1 MTEPETDRWR
11 LHRGGILNIWQY
23 AKQVFDLSGGR
34 GIFKG
39 TNGSGKSRTME
50 LLLPLCLDGDLR
62 HVGSKGFDTVSVRRL
77 MLEGYPGGPNRIG
90 YAWVELRRVTDGR
103 EEFLTCGVGVKAAK
117 SANAVT
123 DSWRFVTS
131 ARIGIDVELDDEGVP
146 HGPGRLRTV
155 LGSEQVLDSEHDFQ
169 TRVGEL
175 VYGIRE
181 RHRYA
186 DLLHLQRVLRNPDI
200 GLKVNEGQLEQIL
213 SDALPPLDT
222 DVLARTAAGLD
233 NLEGARANIVRLRR
247 ADEAFTAFLPAY
259 RGYVIGVLDGQG
271 GKVRA
276 TAEERDEARHR
287 HERVSGELA
296 AARERVAEAV
306 AARDGL
312 ERSADELT
320 GQIHEI
326 ETSPAYAE
334 IRDLQDK
341 ARLVEAL
348 KEKAVASLG
357 YAQSMRGA
365 ERDAVTQI
373 VRGVGALS
381 RVADTTEGAAADAAA
396 ELRRAGLDGVFAP
409 GSGALPAP
417 EPSVRTE
424 MALVD
429 VDAPAAEVERTEP
442 PAVDLDRLRTTAK
455 QQAEQ
460 ADSAREAAVQ
470 RRAMIVGLHETAR
483 RLDDH
488 AATVAGLSTQ
498 SEKARQSEAAA
509 RERQQTAHA
518 RLVAAAESWAESV
531 AAWVRGGPLGSAQT
545 PTAPGH
551 VPGGGTG
558 TAPGTAPGTAVASV
572 AAQDAAPGAA
582 SDGARAG
589 ASSRLSSAAAE
600 AEPGIVPGAELPRLE
615 PDELVADPDRARGIE
630 REMLAALRPAQE
642 EAARAVLHAEQE
654 LEGLRGEI
662 AEVERE
668 LAGLRE
674 ETDVTPARSPYA
686 TAERDAAAGAPFYSL
701 VDFAEGTDDDEAA
714 GLEAALEASGLL
726 NAWVTAD
733 GSVTDPDTRDVLAV
747 PPPGGEPGGRPAA
760 GTLAAGDAD
769 ETTTGVRAPGT
780 RPEGEP
786 SEGRG
791 GAGGEPVARTLADVL
806 RPVGTGPIPAEIV
819 DRLLRSVAV
828 SDEPSGR
835 QAVQPADSRHEVSP
849 DDRGPASGGSAV
861 GPVDGRRAG
870 VPVDGRR
877 PASGGSGVEPAG
889 NRWDGVPV
897 DGRGPAFGG
906 LVVSPT
912 GRWRV
917 GVLAG
922 AWGKSAA
929 EFVGA
934 GARAAARERR
944 GGELNARLAELHRRV
959 AVAEQELLAHLEAR
973 TELDRA
979 REEFPGHSALV
990 EAYASAAAQRQA
1002 VATAAGQ
1009 ADTLETEYATA
1020 QAAHQA
1026 ELAEHRR
1033 TAGALGLPAEAAE
1046 LADALNAAGRA
1057 ADALE
1062 RLSRTLRG
1070 HYEGAL
1076 ADLAAGIESYE
1087 EAAENRVSAE
1097 RTAGAA
1103 RDEYTTAASS
1113 LTALKESLGTE
1124 PDEMQR
1130 RLDVLRRDLAGVRKR
1145 LPSVREKVTEGEKAA
1160 AKLEAELAAAK
1171 EADDTRHAAFCDA
1184 EDAFTD
1190 LLAIPGVWEAAAG
1203 PGEGVPD
1210 DRDAALAT
1218 LATLAAEHKVVGE
1231 GAVINRLQELH
1242 AALAGSHDVV
1252 TDKNEAPGVPSVL
1265 TVTVSDEEGPRPVA
1279 AAAGRTAERLAEA
1292 IEQLNVREAAAF
1304 EEFFLKD
1311 VAEELR
1317 RQIATARDLTRRMNA
1332 VLSGVQSSQGVHVQL
1347 EWTPAPGLD
1356 GATRDALALVD
1367 KSYAVRTAEENDRLR
1382 RALADRVE
1390 AERDGDATR
1399 YTELLARALDYRTWY
1414 AFTVRVQDQG
1424 PDGAA
1429 RSRRVKELSSGETR
1443 LVSYVTLFAAAAAF
1457 YDALASTI
1465 DGPLRLVLLDEA
1477 FERLDDPTKA
1487 RLLEMLAELN
1497 MDWLVTWPKGWGV
1510 SSRIARMHI
1519 YDVLHRKGS
1528 WGVAHAHYVW
1538 NGDELALDG
1547 A

>member
-1 MTEPETDRWR
+1 MTEPESDRWR

-23 AKQVFDLSGGR
+23 AKQIFDLSGGR

-131 ARIGIDVELDDEGVP
+131 ARVGIDVELDDDGVP
-146 HGPGRLRTV
+146 CGPGRLRTV
-155 LGSEQVLDSEHDFQ
+155 LGPEQVLDSEHDFQ

-213 SDALPPLDT
+213 SDALPPLDP
-222 DVLARTAAGLD
+222 DVLARTASGLD

-259 RGYVIGVLDGQG
+259 RGYVTGVLDGQG

-276 TAEERDEARHR
+276 AAGERDEARRR

-306 AARDGL
+306 AARGGL
-312 ERSADELT
+312 ERSADELS

-357 YAQSMRGA
+357 YAESMRGA

-381 RVADTTEGAAADAAA
+381 RVADTTEGAAAEAAA
-396 ELRRAGLDGVFAP
+396 ELRRAGLDGVFAQCSTVARSAA
-409 GSGALPAP
+409 SGAVGGRRAGGLPEA
-417 EPSVRTE
+417 EPRVRTE
-424 MALVD
+424 AALVD
-429 VDAPAAEVERTEP
+429 VDSPAAEVERVEP
-442 PAVDLDRLRTTAK
+442 PAVDLDHLRTAAK

-470 RRAMIVGLHETAR
+470 RRAMIAGLHETAR
-483 RLDDH
+483 RLADH
-488 AATVAGLSTQ
+488 ATTVAGLSGQ

-509 RERQQTAHA
+509 RERHQTAHV
-518 RLVAAAESWAESV
+518 RLVEAAGSWAESV
-531 AAWVRGGPLGSAQT
+531 AEWVRDGPL
-545 PTAPGH
+545 
-551 VPGGGTG
+551 
-558 TAPGTAPGTAVASV
+558 
-572 AAQDAAPGAA
+572 APGADA
-582 SDGARAG
+582 
-589 ASSRLSSAAAE
+589 
-600 AEPGIVPGAELPRLE
+600 VPDAVAHLPRVD
-615 PDELVADPDRARGIE
+615 PDELVTDPDRARAIE

-642 EAARAVLHAEQE
+642 EAGRAVLRAEQE
-654 LEGLRGEI
+654 IEGLRGEI

-674 ETDVTPARSPYA
+674 ETDVTPVRSPYA
-686 TAERDAAAGAPFYSL
+686 AAERDDASGAPFYRL
-701 VDFAEGTDDDEAA
+701 VEFAEGTGDEEAA
-714 GLEAALEASGLL
+714 GLEAAIEASGLL

-733 GSVTDPDTRDVLAV
+733 GTATDPDTRDILAV
-747 PPPGGEPGGRPAA
+747 PPPGGDAGGRTVA

-769 ETTTGVRAPGT
+769 ETTNGD
-780 RPEGEP
+780 
-786 SEGRG
+786 
-791 GAGGEPVARTLADVL
+791 AGGEPVARTLADVL
-806 RPVGTGPIPAEIV
+806 CPVGTGPVPAEVV
-819 DRLLRSVAV
+819 DRLLRSVTVTDGHAGGAAG
-828 SDEPSGR
+828 D
-835 QAVQPADSRHEVSP
+835 
-849 DDRGPASGGSAV
+849 ASGYRRSAASAGDAGTHSGS
-861 GPVDGRRAG
+861 
-870 VPVDGRR
+870 
-877 PASGGSGVEPAG
+877 
-889 NRWDGVPV
+889 
-897 DGRGPAFGG
+897 

-912 GRWRV
+912 GRWRA

-922 AWGKSAA
+922 AWTKEAA

-944 GGELNARLAELHRRV
+944 GAELNARLAELNRQV
-959 AVAEQELLAHLEAR
+959 AAAEQELVAHLETR

-1002 VATAAGQ
+1002 AATAAGQ

-1033 TAGALGLPAEAAE
+1033 TAGTLGLPAEAAE

-1057 ADALE
+1057 ADALD

-1076 ADLAAGIESYE
+1076 ADLAAGIESYAD
-1087 EAAENRVSAE
+1087 AAEHRVSAE
-1097 RTAGAA
+1097 RTAGSA

-1113 LTALKESLGTE
+1113 LTALKESLGTG

-1145 LPSVREKVTEGEKAA
+1145 LPSVREKVSEGEKAA

-1171 EADDTRHAAFCDA
+1171 EADDARHAAFCDA

-1190 LLAIPGVWEAAAG
+1190 LLAVPGVWEAAAG
-1203 PGEGVPD
+1203 PGERVPD
-1210 DRDAALAT
+1210 DRDGALAT
-1218 LATLAAEHKVVGE
+1218 LAGLAAEHKAVGE

-1279 AAAGRTAERLAEA
+1279 AAAGRTAQRLAEA

-1311 VAEELR
+1311 VAEELC

-1347 EWTPAPGLD
+1347 EWTPASGLD

-1367 KSYAVRTAEENDRLR
+1367 KSYAVRTQEENDRLR

-1399 YTELLARALDYRTWY
+1399 YAELLARALDYRTWY

-1487 RLLEMLAELN
+1487 RLLEMLADLN

>member
-1 MTEPETDRWR
+1 MTELETDRWR

-90 YAWVELRRVTDGR
+90 YAWIELRRVTGGR

-123 DSWRFVTS
+123 DSWRFVTP
-131 ARIGIDVELDDEGVP
+131 ARIGIDAELDDDGVP
-146 HGPGRLRTV
+146 YGPGQLRTV
-155 LGSEQVLDSEHDFQ
+155 LGAEHVQDSEHDFQ

-213 SDALPPLDT
+213 SDALPPLDP

-276 TAEERDEARHR
+276 TGEERDEARRR

-296 AARERVAEAV
+296 AARERVTEAV

-312 ERSADELT
+312 ERSAEELT

-348 KEKAVASLG
+348 KEKAVAALG
-357 YAQSMRGA
+357 YAESMRGA

-409 GSGALPAP
+409 ASGGLPAP
-417 EPSVRTE
+417 EPRVRTE
-424 MALVD
+424 AALVD
-429 VDAPAAEVERTEP
+429 VDAAPAEVERTEP
-442 PAVDLDRLRTTAK
+442 PAVDLDQLRTAAK

-470 RRAMIVGLHETAR
+470 RRAMISGLHETAR

-498 SEKARQSEAAA
+498 SDKARQSEAAA
-509 RERQQTAHA
+509 RERHTTAHT
-518 RLVAAAESWAESV
+518 RLREAAESWAGSV
-531 AAWVRGGPLGSAQT
+531 AEWVENGPLD
-545 PTAPGH
+545 PT
-551 VPGGGTG
+551 
-558 TAPGTAPGTAVASV
+558 
-572 AAQDAAPGAA
+572 
-582 SDGARAG
+582 
-589 ASSRLSSAAAE
+589 E
-600 AEPGIVPGAELPRLE
+600 AELPRV
-615 PDELVADPDRARGIE
+615 DTGELVADPDVARAIE
-630 REMLAALRPAQE
+630 RGMLAALRPAQE
-642 EAARAVLHAEQE
+642 EAGRAVLRAEQE
-654 LEGLRGEI
+654 LETLRAEI
-662 AEVERE
+662 AGIERE

-674 ETDVTPARSPYA
+674 ETDVAPARSPYA
-686 TAERDAAAGAPFYSL
+686 TAERDDDAGAPFYRL
-701 VDFAEGTDDDEAA
+701 VDFSDGTADADAA
-714 GLEAALEASGLL
+714 GLEAALEATGLL

-733 GSVTDPDTRDVLAV
+733 GTATDPDTRDVLAV
-747 PPPGGEPGGRPAA
+747 VPPDA
-760 GTLAAGDAD
+760 GAD
-769 ETTTGVRAPGT
+769 G
-780 RPEGEP
+780 
-786 SEGRG
+786 
-791 GAGGEPVARTLADVL
+791 RTLADVL
-806 RPVGTGPIPAEIV
+806 RPVGEGPVPAEVV
-819 DRLLRSVAV
+819 DRLLRSVALA
-828 SDEPSGR
+828 DEPAAAGGL
-835 QAVQPADSRHEVSP
+835 AVSP
-849 DDRGPASGGSAV
+849 H
-861 GPVDGRRAG
+861 
-870 VPVDGRR
+870 
-877 PASGGSGVEPAG
+877 
-889 NRWDGVPV
+889 
-897 DGRGPAFGG
+897 
-906 LVVSPT
+906 
-912 GRWRV
+912 GRWRA

-922 AWGKSAA
+922 SWGKPAA

-944 GGELNARLAELHRRV
+944 TAELNTRLADLNRRV
-959 AVAEQELLAHLEAR
+959 ATAEEDLLAHRETR

-979 REEFPGHSALV
+979 REDFPGHSALV
-990 EAYASAAAQRQA
+990 EAYASAAAQEQA
-1002 VATAAGQ
+1002 AGTAAAQ

-1033 TAGALGLPAEAAE
+1033 TAGTLGLPADAAE

-1057 ADALE
+1057 ADALD
-1062 RLSRTLRG
+1062 RLGRTLRG

-1076 ADLAAGIESYE
+1076 TDLAAGIESYE
-1087 EAAENRVSAE
+1087 EAAEHRVSAE

-1103 RDEYTTAASS
+1103 RDEYTTAAYS

-1124 PDEMQR
+1124 PDQMQR
-1130 RLDVLRRDLAGVRKR
+1130 RLDTLRRDLAGVRKR
-1145 LPSVREKVTEGEKAA
+1145 LPSVREKVTEGEKSA

-1171 EADDTRHAAFCDA
+1171 EADDAKHAAFCDA
-1184 EDAFTD
+1184 EDVFTD
-1190 LLAIPGVWEAAAG
+1190 LLAVPGVWEAAAG
-1203 PGEGVPD
+1203 PGEQVPEE
-1210 DRDAALAT
+1210 RDAALAT
-1218 LATLAAEHKVVGE
+1218 LATLGAEHKAVGE

-1252 TDKNEAPGVPSVL
+1252 TDKNEVPGAPGVL

-1279 AAAGRTAERLAEA
+1279 AAGRRTAQRLAEA
-1292 IEQLNVREAAAF
+1292 VEQLNIREAAAF

-1367 KSYAVRTAEENDRLR
+1367 KSYAVRTPEENDRLR

-1399 YTELLARALDYRTWY
+1399 YAELLARALDYRTWY

-1465 DGPLRLVLLDEA
+1465 EGPLRLVLLDEA

-1487 RLLEMLAELN
+1487 RLLEMLADLN

-1528 WGVAHAHYVW
+1528 WGVAHAHYIW
-1538 NGDELALDG
+1538 NGEELSLDG

>member
-1 MTEPETDRWR
+1 MTELETDRWR

-90 YAWVELRRVTDGR
+90 YAWIELRRVTGGR

-123 DSWRFVTS
+123 DSWRFVTP
-131 ARIGIDVELDDEGVP
+131 ARVGIDVELDDDGVP
-146 HGPGRLRTV
+146 HGPGQLRTV
-155 LGSEQVLDSEHDFQ
+155 LGAEHVLDSEHDFQ

-213 SDALPPLDT
+213 SDALPPLDP

-259 RGYVIGVLDGQG
+259 RAYVIGVLDGQG

-276 TAEERDEARHR
+276 TGEQRDEARR
-287 HERVSGELA
+287 KHEKVSADLD
-296 AARERVAEAV
+296 AARERITEAV

-312 ERSADELT
+312 ERTAEELT

-348 KEKAVASLG
+348 KEKAVAALG
-357 YAQSMRGA
+357 YAESMRGG

-381 RVADTTEGAAADAAA
+381 RVADTTEGASADAAA

-409 GSGALPAP
+409 ASAGLPAP
-417 EPSVRTE
+417 EPRVRTE
-424 MALVD
+424 VALVD
-429 VDAPAAEVERTEP
+429 VDAAPAEVERTEP
-442 PAVDLDRLRTTAK
+442 PAVDLDQLRTAAK

-470 RRAMIVGLHETAR
+470 RRAMISGLHETAR

-498 SEKARQSEAAA
+498 SDKARQSETAA
-509 RERQQTAHA
+509 RERHRTAHK
-518 RLVAAAESWAESV
+518 RLEE
-531 AAWVRGGPLGSAQT
+531 
-545 PTAPGH
+545 
-551 VPGGGTG
+551 
-558 TAPGTAPGTAVASV
+558 
-572 AAQDAAPGAA
+572 
-582 SDGARAG
+582 
-589 ASSRLSSAAAE
+589 AAE
-600 AEPGIVPGAELPRLE
+600 AWAEAVTTWVRTGPLAQPGTDDQAGSLDQAPGGASTHSPRGGGDAPVELPRVDT
-615 PDELVADPDRARGIE
+615 DELVADPDVARAIE
-630 REMLAALRPAQE
+630 RGMLAALRPAQE
-642 EAARAVLHAEQE
+642 EAGRAGMRAEQE
-654 LEGLRGEI
+654 LEALRAEI
-662 AEVERE
+662 GGIERE
-668 LAGLRE
+668 LGGLRE
-674 ETDVTPARSPYA
+674 ETDVAPVRSPYA
-686 TAERDAAAGAPFYSL
+686 TAERDDASGAPFYRL
-701 VDFAEGTDDDEAA
+701 VDFADGTGDDDAA

-726 NAWVTAD
+726 NAWVSAD
-733 GSVTDPDTRDVLAV
+733 GTATDPDTRDILAV
-747 PPPGGEPGGRPAA
+747 IPPDGA
-760 GTLAAGDAD
+760 
-769 ETTTGVRAPGT
+769 TG
-780 RPEGEP
+780 
-786 SEGRG
+786 
-791 GAGGEPVARTLADVL
+791 RTLADVL
-806 RPVGTGPIPAEIV
+806 RPVGDGPVPAEV
-819 DRLLRSVAV
+819 VEKLLRSVSVADEPAAGGLAV
-828 SDEPSGR
+828 SPR
-835 QAVQPADSRHEVSP
+835 
-849 DDRGPASGGSAV
+849 
-861 GPVDGRRAG
+861 
-870 VPVDGRR
+870 
-877 PASGGSGVEPAG
+877 
-889 NRWDGVPV
+889 
-897 DGRGPAFGG
+897 
-906 LVVSPT
+906 
-912 GRWRV
+912 GRWRA
-917 GVLAG
+917 GALAG
-922 AWGKSAA
+922 AWGKEAA
-929 EFVGA
+929 EYVGA
-934 GARAAARERR
+934 GARTAARERR
-944 GGELNARLAELHRRV
+944 SAELNARLAELNRQVAAAEEELFAHR
-959 AVAEQELLAHLEAR
+959 EAR
-973 TELDRA
+973 AALDRA
-979 REEFPGHSALV
+979 QEGFPGHSALV
-990 EAYASAAAQRQA
+990 EAYASAAAQEQA
-1002 VATAAGQ
+1002 ATTAAAQ
-1009 ADTLETEYATA
+1009 ADALETEYATA

-1033 TAGALGLPAEAAE
+1033 TAGTLGLPADAAE

-1057 ADALE
+1057 ADALD
-1062 RLSRTLRG
+1062 RLGRTLRG

-1076 ADLAAGIESYE
+1076 TDLAASIETYE
-1087 EAAENRVSAE
+1087 EAAEHRASAE

-1103 RDEYTTAASS
+1103 RDEYTTSASS

-1145 LPSVREKVTEGEKAA
+1145 LPSVREKVTEGEKSA

-1171 EADDTRHAAFCDA
+1171 EADDARHAAFCDA
-1184 EDAFTD
+1184 EDVFTD
-1190 LLAIPGVWEAAAG
+1190 LLAVPGVWEAAAG
-1203 PGEGVPD
+1203 PGEQVPD

-1218 LATLAAEHKVVGE
+1218 LASLAGEHKAVGE

-1252 TDKNEAPGVPSVL
+1252 TDKNEVPGAPGVL

-1279 AAAGRTAERLAEA
+1279 AAGRRTAQRLEEA
-1292 IEQLNVREAAAF
+1292 VEQLNVREAAAF

-1367 KSYAVRTAEENDRLR
+1367 KSYAVRTPEENDRLR

-1399 YTELLARALDYRTWY
+1399 YAELLARALDYRMWY

-1465 DGPLRLVLLDEA
+1465 EGPLRLALLDEA

-1487 RLLEMLAELN
+1487 RLLEMLADLN

-1519 YDVLHRKGS
+1519 YDVLHQKGS
-1528 WGVAHAHYVW
+1528 WGVAHAHYIW
-1538 NGDELALDG
+1538 NGKELALDS

>member
-1 MTEPETDRWR
+1 MSDHTPDRWR

-90 YAWVELRRVTDGR
+90 YAWIELRRVAETPSGSR

-123 DSWRFVTS
+123 DSWRFVTPE
-131 ARIGIDVELDDEGVP
+131 RVGIDVELDDDGVP
-146 HGPGRLRTV
+146 YGPGQLRTV
-155 LGSEQVLDSEHDFQ
+155 LGADHVLDSEHDFQ

-213 SDALPPLDT
+213 SDALPPLDP

-259 RGYVIGVLDGQG
+259 RGYVTGVLDGQG
-271 GKVRA
+271 EKVRA
-276 TAEERDEARHR
+276 TGEARDEARRR
-287 HERVSGELA
+287 HEKVSADLA
-296 AARERVAEAV
+296 AARERVTEAV
-306 AARDGL
+306 GARDGL
-312 ERSADELT
+312 ERTADDLG

-341 ARLVEAL
+341 ARLVDAL
-348 KEKAVASLG
+348 KEKAVAALG
-357 YAQSMRGA
+357 YAESMRGA

-381 RVADTTEGAAADAAA
+381 RVADTTEGGSADAAA
-396 ELRRAGLDGVFAP
+396 ELRRAGLGGVFAP
-409 GSGALPAP
+409 AIADLPRA
-417 EPSVRTE
+417 EPRVRSE
-424 MALVD
+424 PALVD
-429 VDAPAAEVERTEP
+429 VDAPPAEVERAEP
-442 PAVDLDRLRTTAK
+442 PAVDLDQLRTAAK
-455 QQAEQ
+455 QHAEQ

-470 RRAMIVGLHETAR
+470 RRAMIAGLHDTAR

-488 AATVAGLSTQ
+488 ASTVAALSTQ
-498 SEKARQSEAAA
+498 TDKSRQSELAAT
-509 RERQQTAHA
+509 ERHRTSRA
-518 RLVAAAESWAESV
+518 RLTESAESWATAV
-531 AAWVRGGPLGSAQT
+531 AEWAAGDDVATALRGRPQAGDDAPPPAAPAAGAVPAGDTAGAADARDAVSAGGAGDAV
-545 PTAPGH
+545 PAADAGA
-551 VPGGGTG
+551 PGGGG
-558 TAPGTAPGTAVASV
+558 EAAVAGRSV
-572 AAQDAAPGAA
+572 VLPRVDAAEVA
-582 SDGARAG
+582 
-589 ASSRLSSAAAE
+589 
-600 AEPGIVPGAELPRLE
+600 
-615 PDELVADPDRARGIE
+615 ADPDAARGVE

-642 EAARAVLHAEQE
+642 EAARAVLRTEHD
-654 LEGLRGEI
+654 LEAVRTEI
-662 AEVERE
+662 ADVEGE
-668 LAGLRE
+668 LAGLRSA
-674 ETDVTPARSPYA
+674 TDVAPRRPPYA
-686 TAERDAAAGAPFYSL
+686 TADRDPAQGAPFYRL
-701 VDFAEGTDDDEAA
+701 VDFAEGTTDADAA

-726 NAWVTAD
+726 NAWVTPDGTAIAAD
-733 GSVTDPDTRDVLAV
+733 THDTFLTPPQVPPAPTTPTLATILRPATDPDSPV
-747 PPPGGEPGGRPAA
+747 PP
-760 GTLAAGDAD
+760 
-769 ETTTGVRAPGT
+769 
-780 RPEGEP
+780 
-786 SEGRG
+786 
-791 GAGGEPVARTLADVL
+791 EPVAHLLASIALTNTPTPD
-806 RPVGTGPIPAEIV
+806 PASTTGPPAPLIS
-819 DRLLRSVAV
+819 LST
-828 SDEPSGR
+828 
-835 QAVQPADSRHEVSP
+835 
-849 DDRGPASGGSAV
+849 
-861 GPVDGRRAG
+861 AG
-870 VPVDGRR
+870 H
-877 PASGGSGVEPAG
+877 
-889 NRWDGVPV
+889 
-897 DGRGPAFGG
+897 
-906 LVVSPT
+906 
-912 GRWRV
+912 WRV
-917 GVLAG
+917 GALSG
-922 AWGKSAA
+922 AWGKGAA
-929 EFVGA
+929 EYVGA
-934 GARAAARERR
+934 GARGGARERR
-944 GGELNARLAELHRRV
+944 IAELEARLAGLNRRV
-959 AVAEQELLAHLEAR
+959 AAAEGELLAHREVRDA
-973 TELDRA
+973 LDRA
-979 REEFPGHSALV
+979 REAFPGHTAVV
-990 EAYASAAAQRQA
+990 EAYATAAAQEQA
-1002 VATAAGQ
+1002 VRTAAAQ
-1009 ADTLETEYATA
+1009 ADSLESEHATA
-1020 QAAHQA
+1020 QAACQA
-1026 ELAEHRR
+1026 EAAEHRR
-1033 TAGALGLPAEAAE
+1033 TSGSLGLPADAAE

-1057 ADALE
+1057 GDALD
-1062 RLSRTLRG
+1062 RLGRTLRG

-1076 ADLAAGIESYE
+1076 TDLAASMETYD
-1087 EAAENRVSAE
+1087 EAAEHRVAAE

-1124 PDEMQR
+1124 PDELQR
-1130 RLDVLRRDLAGVRKR
+1130 RLDTLRRDLAGVRKR
-1145 LPSVREKVTEGEKAA
+1145 LPGARDRVSEGEKTA

-1171 EADDTRHAAFCDA
+1171 DADDARHAAFCDA
-1184 EDAFTD
+1184 EDVFTD
-1190 LLAIPGVWEAAAG
+1190 MLAVPGVWEAAAG
-1203 PGEGVPD
+1203 PGEQVPD
-1210 DRDAALAT
+1210 DRAAALAQLT
-1218 LATLAAEHKVVGE
+1218 ALAAEYKAVGE

-1252 TDKNEAPGVPSVL
+1252 TDKNEISGGPGVL

-1279 AAAGRTAERLAEA
+1279 AAGRRTSQRLAEA
-1292 IEQLNVREAAAF
+1292 VEQLNIREAAAF

-1347 EWTPAPGLD
+1347 EWTPAPSLD

-1367 KSYAVRTAEENDRLR
+1367 KAYAVRTPEENDRLR

-1399 YTELLARALDYRTWY
+1399 YAELLARALDYRMWY

-1424 PDGAA
+1424 PDGGA

-1487 RLLEMLAELN
+1487 RLLEMLADLN

-1519 YDVLHRKGS
+1519 YDVLHRRGS
-1528 WGVAHAHYVW
+1528 WGVAHAHYIW
-1538 NGDELALDG
+1538 NGQELALDG

>member
-1 MTEPETDRWR
+1 MTELTPDRWR

-90 YAWVELRRVTDGR
+90 YAWVELRRVTDAPGGPR
-103 EEFLTCGVGVKAAK
+103 EEFLTCGIGVKAAK

-123 DSWRFVTS
+123 DSWRFVTP
-131 ARIGIDVELDDEGVP
+131 ARVGIDVELDDDGVP
-146 HGPGRLRTV
+146 YGPGQLRTV
-155 LGSEQVLDSEHDFQ
+155 LGAEHVLDSEHDFQ

-213 SDALPPLDT
+213 SDALPPLDP

-259 RGYVIGVLDGQG
+259 RGYVIGALDGQG

-276 TAEERDEARHR
+276 TGEARDEAGRRHK
-287 HERVSGELA
+287 RVSAELA
-296 AARERVAEAV
+296 AARERIGEAV

-312 ERSADELT
+312 ERSADELS

-348 KEKAVASLG
+348 KEKAVAALG
-357 YAQSMRGA
+357 YAESMRGG

-381 RVADTTEGAAADAAA
+381 RVADTTEGSAADAAA

-409 GSGALPAP
+409 VSADLP
-417 EPSVRTE
+417 EPEPRVRTE
-424 MALVD
+424 ATLVD
-429 VDAPAAEVERTEP
+429 VDAAPTEVERIEP
-442 PAVDLDRLRTTAK
+442 PAVDVDQLRTAAK
-455 QQAEQ
+455 QHAEQ

-470 RRAMIVGLHETAR
+470 RRAMIAGLHDTAR

-488 AATVAGLSTQ
+488 AAKVAALSTQ
-498 SEKARQSEAAA
+498 SDKSRQSESTA
-509 RERQQTAHA
+509 RDSHKTAHA
-518 RLVAAAESWAESV
+518 RLVKTAESWTEAVSSWLAHSPLAPAKPSAAED
-531 AAWVRGGPLGSAQT
+531 AARAETSAEQTLPEGDASAGGHGAEGAARGGASGGARGAVGAEADSQT
-545 PTAPGH
+545 
-551 VPGGGTG
+551 
-558 TAPGTAPGTAVASV
+558 SR
-572 AAQDAAPGAA
+572 QGAA
-582 SDGARAG
+582 SDAAQGEAQGG
-589 ASSRLSSAAAE
+589 ASGVVLGVDAAA
-600 AEPGIVPGAELPRLE
+600 PELPRVDVL
-615 PDELVADPDRARGIE
+615 ELVADPDVARGVE
-630 REMLAALRPAQE
+630 RGMLAALRPAQE
-642 EAARAVLHAEQE
+642 EAGRSVLRAEQELDGLRAEIGEAERE
-654 LEGLRGEI
+654 LEGLRG
-662 AEVERE
+662 AV
-668 LAGLRE
+668 
-674 ETDVTPARSPYA
+674 DVAPGRGAFA
-686 TAERDAAAGAPFYSL
+686 TAERDDASGAPFYRL
-701 VDFAEGTDDDEAA
+701 VDFAEGTSGADAA
-714 GLEAALEASGLL
+714 GLEAALEAAGLL
-726 NAWVTAD
+726 NAWVTTD
-733 GSVTDPDTRDVLAV
+733 GTVTDPDTHDILAIT
-747 PPPGGEPGGRPAA
+747 PPG
-760 GTLAAGDAD
+760 
-769 ETTTGVRAPGT
+769 APPDG
-780 RPEGEP
+780 
-786 SEGRG
+786 
-791 GAGGEPVARTLADVL
+791 RTLADLL
-806 RPVGTGPIPAEIV
+806 RPVNEGPAPADVV
-819 DRLLRSVAV
+819 DRLLRAVAV
-828 SDEPSGR
+828 ADD
-835 QAVQPADSRHEVSP
+835 PA
-849 DDRGPASGGSAV
+849 AAT
-861 GPVDGRRAG
+861 
-870 VPVDGRR
+870 
-877 PASGGSGVEPAG
+877 
-889 NRWDGVPV
+889 
-897 DGRGPAFGG
+897 GG
-906 LVVSPT
+906 LVVSPA
-912 GRWRV
+912 GRWRA

-922 AWGKSAA
+922 AWGKAAA
-929 EFVGA
+929 EFIGA

-944 GGELNARLAELHRRV
+944 GAELAERLAELKRRI
-959 AVAEQELLAHLEAR
+959 ASAEEELAAQREVRARLER
-973 TELDRA
+973 V

-990 EAYASAAAQRQA
+990 EAYAAAAAQEQA
-1002 VATAAGQ
+1002 VRTAAAQ

-1020 QAAHQA
+1020 QAAYQA

-1033 TAGALGLPAEAAE
+1033 TAGTLGLPADAAE

-1057 ADALE
+1057 ADSLD
-1062 RLSRTLRG
+1062 RLGRTLRG

-1076 ADLAAGIESYE
+1076 TDLAASIETYE
-1087 EAAENRVSAE
+1087 EAAEHRAAAE

-1130 RLDVLRRDLAGVRKR
+1130 RIDTLRRDLAGIRKR

-1171 EADDTRHAAFCDA
+1171 EADDARHAEFCDA
-1184 EDAFTD
+1184 EDVFTD

-1203 PGEGVPD
+1203 PGEQTPD
-1210 DRDAALAT
+1210 DRGAALAT
-1218 LATLAAEHKVVGE
+1218 LAELAAEHKAVGE

-1252 TDKNEAPGVPSVL
+1252 TDKNEVPGGPGVL

-1279 AAAGRTAERLAEA
+1279 AAGRRTAQRLEEA
-1292 IEQLNVREAAAF
+1292 VEQLNIREAAAF

-1347 EWTPAPGLD
+1347 EWTPSPSLD

-1367 KSYAVRTAEENDRLR
+1367 KAYSVRTPEENDRLR

-1399 YTELLARALDYRTWY
+1399 YAELLARALDYRTWY

-1424 PDGAA
+1424 PDGAS

-1538 NGDELALDG
+1538 NGHELALDG
-1547 A
+1547 G